1 MNHSPSAFGFC
12 CSEKNFG
19 CPRANN
25 GVWAIVCGEDVLN
38 LV

>member
-12 CSEKNFG
+12 SEKNFG
-19 CPRANN
+19 CSRANN
-25 GVWAIVCGEDVLN
+25 GMWAIVCGEDVLN